1 MALQRSIV
9 VGLDL
14 FKFHPLKIYPQVRP
28 WFIAWEMALLIVSPF
43 FYLLLFVLFIALG
56 RMLTGS
62 KQPIALL
69 LCRYLPS
76 LVPIAVV
83 YHLTHYYTLLFN
95 QGLKIRGLVSDPFG
109 WGWNIF
115 GNAITGRLPWL
126 PDMANIWTSQV
137 VLILAGHVA
146 AVWLAHQQAL
156 QLERS
161 NRSATLSQLPM
172 LVLMVVFTSVGL
184 WILAQ
189 PLQG

>member
-1 MALQRSIV
+1 M
-9 VGLDL
+9 
-14 FKFHPLKIYPQVRP
+14 RP
-28 WFIAWEMALLIVSPF
+28 WFIAWEIVLLILSPF
-43 FYLLLFVLFIALG
+43 FYLLLFVLFLALG
-56 RMLTGS
+56 RRLTGG
-62 KQPIALL
+62 KQSIGLL
-69 LCRYLPS
+69 LRRYLPS

-83 YHLTHYYTLLFN
+83 YHLTHYYTLLFS

-115 GNAITGRLPWL
+115 GSAITGRLPWL
-126 PDMANIWTSQV
+126 PDMASIWTSQV

-161 NRSATLSQLPM
+161 NRRATLSQLPM